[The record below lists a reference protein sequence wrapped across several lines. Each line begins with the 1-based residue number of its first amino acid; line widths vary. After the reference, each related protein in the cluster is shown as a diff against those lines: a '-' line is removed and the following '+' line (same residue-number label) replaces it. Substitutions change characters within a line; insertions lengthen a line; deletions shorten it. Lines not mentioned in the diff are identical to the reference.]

1 MPRHTGDAPG
11 MRPDASL
18 SYKNATMKHLKIMA
32 CLLLLGC
39 MAPATA
45 LCAGE
50 HAPKRSRGKGHDRPY
65 SETMYVKRQG
75 GDLYIS
81 AKLDERTDIT
91 YWFRRCMFNE
101 LYTFYRVGITRNR
114 AALPTTQPEAEPA
127 VLLNSTYSDNI
138 GPFAIPGCGW
148 CGGNHKYRER
158 TARTARSE
166 GYTLLADGNRIEGDT
181 TLWAN
186 RVTVEAENVI
196 LDPTRPYRN
205 AAGGEELRDTLCR
218 ESVTYTVRRNNIEVA
233 ASHRF
238 CNAAPVTIA
247 IYYGMQSMFEGE
259 THVLT
264 PGGAYTDWTEAAKA
278 STFTKQEYPLFR
290 RYVEKN
296 RQGYQSTWLLPDGLG
311 DHALL
316 DGQDDIFIYAPY
328 GKSYH
333 KLFGNKRIKNGDK
346 TCWRGVYTWFE
357 TPIADD
363 ADLLCYEG
371 SAGGHTAVFID
382 CKRACKRTLA
392 LPGYLDLRHFGTAEQ
407 NGGIRISAAG
417 RNKLKIKAGAPGSC
431 VLLLRE

>member
-1 MPRHTGDAPG
+1 

-296 RQGYQSTWLLPDGLG
+296 RQGTNRPGCCPTGWETTRCWTGRTTSSSMRPTARATTSSSGT
-311 DHALL
+311 
-316 DGQDDIFIYAPY
+316 
-328 GKSYH
+328 
-333 KLFGNKRIKNGDK
+333 NG
-346 TCWRGVYTWFE
+346 WRTA
-357 TPIADD
+357 TRP
-363 ADLLCYEG
+363 
-371 SAGGHTAVFID
+371 AGGVSTPGSRRPSPTMPTCCATKAAPGDIRPFSSTASGLARGRWHCPDTSTCGISE
-382 CKRACKRTLA
+382 RPNRTA
-392 LPGYLDLRHFGTAEQ
+392 ASAFRPP
-407 NGGIRISAAG
+407 GGI
-417 RNKLKIKAGAPGSC
+417 N
-431 VLLLRE
+431 

>member
-1 MPRHTGDAPG
+1 MT
-11 MRPDASL
+11 
-18 SYKNATMKHLKIMA
+18 
-32 CLLLLGC
+32 CLLLLGS
-39 MAPATA
+39 MAPTTA
-45 LCAGE
+45 LCTGKDAS
-50 HAPKRSRGKGHDRPY
+50 KRGKEKGCDRPY
-65 SETMYVKRQG
+65 SEAMYVKRQG

-114 AALPTTQPEAEPA
+114 TALPTTQPEAEPA

-218 ESVTYTVRRNNIEVA
+218 ESVTYTVRRNNIEVT

-264 PGGAYTDWTEAAKA
+264 PGGAYTDWTEVAKA
-278 STFTKQEYPLFR
+278 STFTKQEHPLFR

-316 DGQDDIFIYAPY
+316 DGQDALRQELPQAHRKQTD
-328 GKSYH
+328 GE
-333 KLFGNKRIKNGDK
+333 R
-346 TCWRGVYTWFE
+346 RQ
-357 TPIADD
+357 
-363 ADLLCYEG
+363 DLL
-371 SAGGHTAVFID
+371 AGCLHLVRDAYRRRCRPVV
-382 CKRACKRTLA
+382 
-392 LPGYLDLRHFGTAEQ
+392 LRRQRRGTYGRVHRLQAGLQEDAGTARIPRPAAFRNGRTEQ
-407 NGGIRISAAG
+407 RHPYFG
-417 RNKLKIKAGAPGSC
+417 RRA
-431 VLLLRE
+431 E

>member
-1 MPRHTGDAPG
+1 
-11 MRPDASL
+11 
-18 SYKNATMKHLKIMA
+18 MKHLKIMT
-32 CLLLLGC
+32 CLLLLGS
-39 MAPATA
+39 MAPTTA
-45 LCAGE
+45 LCTGKDAS
-50 HAPKRSRGKGHDRPY
+50 KRGKEKGCDRPY
-65 SETMYVKRQG
+65 SEAMYVKRQG

-114 AALPTTQPEAEPA
+114 TALPTTQPEAEPA

-166 GYTLLADGNRIEGDT
+166 GYTLLADGTRIEGDT

-205 AAGGEELRDTLCR
+205 VAGGEELRDTLCR

-333 KLFGNKRIKNGDK
+333 KLIGNKRMENGDK

-357 TPIADD
+357 TPVADD

-407 NGGIRISAAG
+407 NSGIRISAAG
-417 RNKLKIKAGAPGSC
+417 RNKLKIKADAPGSC

>member
-1 MPRHTGDAPG
+1 MT
-11 MRPDASL
+11 
-18 SYKNATMKHLKIMA
+18 
-32 CLLLLGC
+32 CLLLLGS
-39 MAPATA
+39 MAPTTA
-45 LCAGE
+45 LCTGKDAS
-50 HAPKRSRGKGHDRPY
+50 KRGKEKGCDRPY
-65 SETMYVKRQG
+65 SEAMYVKRQG

-114 AALPTTQPEAEPA
+114 TALPTTQPEAEPA

-218 ESVTYTVRRNNIEVA
+218 ESVTYTVRRNNIEVT

-264 PGGAYTDWTEAAKA
+264 PGGAYTDWTEVAKA
-278 STFTKQEYPLFR
+278 STFTKQEHPLFR
-290 RYVEKN
+290 RYVERTDRGTN
-296 RQGYQSTWLLPDGLG
+296 RPGCCPTGWETTRCWTGRTTSSSMRPT
-311 DHALL
+311 AR
-316 DGQDDIFIYAPY
+316 ATT
-328 GKSYH
+328 SSSET
-333 KLFGNKRIKNGDK
+333 NG
-346 TCWRGVYTWFE
+346 WRTA
-357 TPIADD
+357 TRP
-363 ADLLCYEG
+363 
-371 SAGGHTAVFID
+371 AGGVSTPGSRRLSPTMPTCCATKAASGDIRPCSSTASGLARGRWHCPDTSTCGISE
-382 CKRACKRTLA
+382 RPNRTA
-392 LPGYLDLRHFGTAEQ
+392 ASAFRPP
-407 NGGIRISAAG
+407 GGI
-417 RNKLKIKAGAPGSC
+417 N
-431 VLLLRE
+431 

>member
-1 MPRHTGDAPG
+1 M
-11 MRPDASL
+11 
-18 SYKNATMKHLKIMA
+18 
-32 CLLLLGC
+32 
-39 MAPATA
+39 
-45 LCAGE
+45 
-50 HAPKRSRGKGHDRPY
+50 
-65 SETMYVKRQG
+65 
-75 GDLYIS
+75 
-81 AKLDERTDIT
+81 
-91 YWFRRCMFNE
+91 
-101 LYTFYRVGITRNR
+101 
-114 AALPTTQPEAEPA
+114 
-127 VLLNSTYSDNI
+127 
-138 GPFAIPGCGW
+138 
-148 CGGNHKYRER
+148 
-158 TARTARSE
+158 
-166 GYTLLADGNRIEGDT
+166 
-181 TLWAN
+181 
-186 RVTVEAENVI
+186 TVEAENVI

-218 ESVTYTVRRNNIEVA
+218 ESVTYTVRRNNIEVT

-264 PGGAYTDWTEAAKA
+264 PGGAYTDWTEVAKA
-278 STFTKQEYPLFR
+278 STFTKQEHPLFR

-333 KLFGNKRIKNGDK
+333 KLIGNKRMENGDK

-371 SAGGHTAVFID
+371 SVGDIRPCSSTASGLARGRWHCPDTSTCGISERPNRTAASVF
-382 CKRACKRTLA
+382 R
-392 LPGYLDLRHFGTAEQ
+392 PP
-407 NGGIRISAAG
+407 GGI
-417 RNKLKIKAGAPGSC
+417 N
-431 VLLLRE
+431 

>member
-1 MPRHTGDAPG
+1 MT
-11 MRPDASL
+11 
-18 SYKNATMKHLKIMA
+18 
-32 CLLLLGC
+32 CLLLLGS

-45 LCAGE
+45 LCTGKD
-50 HAPKRSRGKGHDRPY
+50 APKRSKEKGCNRPY
-65 SETMYVKRQG
+65 SEAMYVKRQG

-81 AKLDERTDIT
+81 AKLDGRTDIT

-114 AALPTTQPEAEPA
+114 AALPSTQPEAEPA

-264 PGGAYTDWTEAAKA
+264 RAGPTRTGRKWRRHRRSPNRSTPFSGATSKRTDRGTNRPGCCPTGW
-278 STFTKQEYPLFR
+278 
-290 RYVEKN
+290 
-296 RQGYQSTWLLPDGLG
+296 G

-333 KLFGNKRIKNGDK
+333 KLIGNKRIKNGDK

>member
-1 MPRHTGDAPG
+1 MT
-11 MRPDASL
+11 
-18 SYKNATMKHLKIMA
+18 
-32 CLLLLGC
+32 CLLLLGS
-39 MAPATA
+39 MAPTTA
-45 LCAGE
+45 LCTGKDAS
-50 HAPKRSRGKGHDRPY
+50 KRGKEKGCDRPY
-65 SETMYVKRQG
+65 SEAMYVKRQG

-114 AALPTTQPEAEPA
+114 TALPTTQPEAEPA

-218 ESVTYTVRRNNIEVA
+218 ESVTYTVRRNNIEVT

-264 PGGAYTDWTEAAKA
+264 PGGAYTDWTEVAKA
-278 STFTKQEYPLFR
+278 STFTKQEHPLFR

-328 GKSYH
+328 GRATTSSSET
-333 KLFGNKRIKNGDK
+333 NG
-346 TCWRGVYTWFE
+346 WRTA
-357 TPIADD
+357 TRP
-363 ADLLCYEG
+363 
-371 SAGGHTAVFID
+371 AGGVSTPGSRRLSPTMPTCCATKAASGDIRPCSSTASGLARGRWHCPDTSTCGISERPNRTAASVF
-382 CKRACKRTLA
+382 R
-392 LPGYLDLRHFGTAEQ
+392 PP
-407 NGGIRISAAG
+407 GGI
-417 RNKLKIKAGAPGSC
+417 N
-431 VLLLRE
+431 

>member
-1 MPRHTGDAPG
+1 
-11 MRPDASL
+11 MRVV
-18 SYKNATMKHLKIMA
+18 
-32 CLLLLGC
+32 
-39 MAPATA
+39 
-45 LCAGE
+45 
-50 HAPKRSRGKGHDRPY
+50 R
-65 SETMYVKRQG
+65 
-75 GDLYIS
+75 
-81 AKLDERTDIT
+81 
-91 YWFRRCMFNE
+91 
-101 LYTFYRVGITRNR
+101 
-114 AALPTTQPEAEPA
+114 
-127 VLLNSTYSDNI
+127 
-138 GPFAIPGCGW
+138 
-148 CGGNHKYRER
+148 GNHKYRER

-181 TLWAN
+181 TLWTN

-205 AAGGEELRDTLCR
+205 TAGGEELRDTLCR
-218 ESVTYTVRRNNIEVA
+218 ESVTYTVRRNNIEVT

-259 THVLT
+259 THVT
-264 PGGAYTDWTEAAKA
+264 TGGAYTDWTEVAKA
-278 STFTKQEYPLFR
+278 STFTKQEHPFSGATSKR
-290 RYVEKN
+290 TDRGTN
-296 RQGYQSTWLLPDGLG
+296 RPGCCPTGWG

-333 KLFGNKRIKNGDK
+333 KLIGNKRMENGDK

-371 SAGGHTAVFID
+371 SVGDIRPCSSTASGL
-382 CKRACKRTLA
+382 CKRTLA

-407 NGGIRISAAG
+407 NSGIRISAAG